1 MSVNVCDT
9 LDMDIVLD
17 GTIWT
22 QTVTD
27 EQTNQTVTYSLDM
40 QNQAQNLAY
49 FVIEEY
55 SSAPVS
61 EVIFTDT
68 TITFDTPDTTDCR
81 VSARGQNDYVS
92 TPVAENGGLQCSIQQ
107 IILRAQGIQ

>member
-9 LDMDIVLD
+9 LDMDIALS
-17 GTIWT
+17 GTTWT

-27 EQTNQTVTYSLDM
+27 LQTSKTVTYAIDM

-55 SSAPVS
+55 SSVPVS

-68 TITFDTPDTTDCR
+68 TLTFDTPDAADCK
-81 VSARGQNDYVS
+81 VNMRGKNDYVS
-92 TPVAENGGLQCSIQQ
+92 TPVATSDGLHCSIQQ
-107 IILRAQGIQ
+107 MILRAQGI